1 MRRAIQLLAQGRCA
15 FGEGTA
21 FSRCQCVS
29 HSLNLHPP
37 PQLRRLAVVYTSFLT
52 IHGNNTEL
60 EADFSDSPVRP
71 LAVAAGSF
79 LAKKKIII
87 KVL

>member
-1 MRRAIQLLAQGRCA
+1 MCFTQPKSA
-15 FGEGTA
+15 
-21 FSRCQCVS
+21 
-29 HSLNLHPP
+29 PP

-79 LAKKKIII
+79 LAKKI
-87 KVL
+87 K